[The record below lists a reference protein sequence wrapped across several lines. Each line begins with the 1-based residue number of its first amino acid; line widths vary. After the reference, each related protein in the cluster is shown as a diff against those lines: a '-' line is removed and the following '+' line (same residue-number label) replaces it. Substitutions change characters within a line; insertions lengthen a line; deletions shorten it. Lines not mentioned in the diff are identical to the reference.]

1 MTKEDAR
8 VTIATIIIWILF
20 GPLLV
25 FWFSY
30 FAGWIAKAWIGKYI
44 VEYEGNIIYEE
55 DALSPIDVKFRLK
68 TIHKIIIGIVVLLI
82 LYTYLKKKK
91 RRRKKKYR

>member
-1 MTKEDAR
+1 MNNSINTKDLKIYYKGKNE
-8 VTIATIIIWILF
+8 L
-20 GPLLV
+20 
-25 FWFSY
+25 
-30 FAGWIAKAWIGKYI
+30 AKDIKKGDKIGKYI

-55 DALSPIDVKFRLK
+55 DALSQIDVKFRLK

-91 RRRKKKYR
+91 RRRKKKYK